1 MVLGRSIGFALRS
14 VVVGWGRGGVV
25 CTLKMEKDLQK
36 VRAYVDFLGHVARS
50 RPRGGVLD
58 EEGGIVCLD

>member
-14 VVVGWGRGGVV
+14 VIVGRGRGGRV
-25 CTLKMEKDLQK
+25 CTLEMEKDFQK

-50 RPRGGVLD
+50 RSWGVVLD
-58 EEGGIVCLD
+58 KEGGIVCSD